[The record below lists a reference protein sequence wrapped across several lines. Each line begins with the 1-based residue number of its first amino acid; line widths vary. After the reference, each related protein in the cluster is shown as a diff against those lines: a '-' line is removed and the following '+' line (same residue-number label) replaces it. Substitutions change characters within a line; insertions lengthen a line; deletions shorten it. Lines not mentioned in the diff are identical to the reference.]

1 MKVVATN
8 RKAFHDYIVS
18 DNYEAGMVLE
28 GSEVK
33 SLRDGQVSMSDA
45 YADFRQGE
53 IFLFNLHITPYKCS
67 SFRLPEPKRRRKLL
81 LNRREI
87 RRLYGQVSQRG
98 VSLVPLKI
106 YFSDRGFAKV
116 TIGLCRHKR
125 QYDKKEK
132 ILKAED
138 QRKLSRLRKEAR

>member
-8 RKAFHDYIVS
+8 RKALHDYTVI
-18 DNYEAGMVLE
+18 DQYEAGMVLE

-33 SLRDGQVSMSDA
+33 SLRGGQVSLSDA
-45 YADFRQGE
+45 YADYRQGE

-67 SFRLPEPKRRRKLL
+67 SFQAPSPKRRRKLL
-81 LNRREI
+81 LTRREI

-98 VSLVPLKI
+98 SALVPLKI
-106 YFSDRGFAKV
+106 YFNERGFAKV

-138 QRKLSRLRKEAR
+138 QRKLSRLRKAVR

>member
-8 RKAFHDYIVS
+8 RKALHDYTVI
-18 DNYEAGMVLE
+18 DQYEAGMVLE

-33 SLRDGQVSMSDA
+33 SLRGGQVSLSDA
-45 YADFRQGE
+45 YADYRQGE

-67 SFRLPEPKRRRKLL
+67 SFQAPSPKRRRKLL
-81 LNRREI
+81 LTKREI

-98 VSLVPLKI
+98 IALVPLKI
-106 YFSDRGFAKV
+106 YFNDRGFAKV

-138 QRKLSRLRKEAR
+138 QRKLSRLRKAVR

>member
-8 RKAFHDYIVS
+8 RKALHDYTVI
-18 DNYEAGMVLE
+18 DQYEAGMVLE

-33 SLRDGQVSMSDA
+33 SLRGGQVSLSDA
-45 YADFRQGE
+45 YADYRQGE

-67 SFRLPEPKRRRKLL
+67 SFQAPSPKRRRKLL
-81 LNRREI
+81 LTRREI
-87 RRLYGQVSQRG
+87 HRLYGQVSQRG
-98 VSLVPLKI
+98 SALVPLKI
-106 YFSDRGFAKV
+106 YFNERGFAKV

-138 QRKLSRLRKEAR
+138 QRKLSRLRKAVR

>member
-8 RKAFHDYIVS
+8 RKAFHDYTVT

-33 SLRDGQVSMSDA
+33 SLRDGQVSMSDS
-45 YADFRQGE
+45 YADFRKGE

-67 SFRLPEPKRRRKLL
+67 SFQSPEPKRRRKLL
-81 LNRREI
+81 LTKREI

-98 VSLVPLKI
+98 ISLIPLKI

-116 TIGLCRHKR
+116 SLGLCQHKR
-125 QYDKKEK
+125 QYDKKDK

-138 QRKLSRLRKEAR
+138 QRKISRLRKAVR

>member
-8 RKAFHDYIVS
+8 RKAFHDYTIT

-33 SLRDGQVSMSDA
+33 SLREGSVSMGDA
-45 YADFRQGE
+45 YADFRKGE

-67 SFRLPEPKRRRKLL
+67 SYQAPDPKRRRKLL
-81 LNRREI
+81 LQQREI
-87 RRLYGQVSQRG
+87 RRLYGLISQRG
-98 VSLVPLKI
+98 CSLVPLKI
-106 YFSDRGFAKV
+106 YFSDRGFAKI
-116 TIGLCRHKR
+116 TLGLCQHKR

-132 ILKAED
+132 IMKDEEK
-138 QRKLSRLRKEAR
+138 RKISRLRRAVR